1 MRREDL
7 LSTTVYV
14 PHKAYNGYTLFS
26 PKGAEKT
33 WLIDMQG
40 RFVHCWQAPNKPGE
54 HAVLLPNGHLL
65 YAGRLEEGPLA
76 GVFGGAGG
84 VLLELDWNGDEVWR
98 YEDPFMHHD
107 FCRMDSG
114 NTMVLRWEEIPEDV
128 AAKVKGG
135 VPGTERDGV
144 IWGDAFQEI
153 DRDGNIVWE
162 WHGYDHLDPEEYII
176 CPLCRRADWTHCNN
190 CEVLPDGNILT
201 TSFTMNSILIIDK
214 KTGAIKWRWGQ
225 EELGHPHNPTLLDN
239 GNILV
244 FDNGLHRPMI
254 NQTYSR
260 ILEIEKETGKIVW
273 EYMDT
278 TPTYFSA
285 PFISGCQRLP
295 NGNTFICAGPT
306 GHFFEVTKAGEI
318 VWEYINPFFYQ
329 IPMER
334 IGFSNL
340 VFRAHRYDPDYTGLK
355 EAALDPKRFD
365 WLNRIYG
372 PDGVS
377 FQG

>member
-7 LSTTVYV
+7 LSTIAYV

-40 RFVHCWQAPNKPGE
+40 RFVHCWQAPYKPGE

-65 YAGRLEEGPLA
+65 YAGRLEDGPLA

-107 FCRMDSG
+107 FCRMDNG
-114 NTMVLRWEEIPEDV
+114 NTMVLRWEEIPKDV

-153 DRDGNIVWE
+153 DRDGNMVWE
-162 WHGYDHLDPEEYII
+162 WHGYDHLDPEEYVI

-214 KTGAIKWRWGQ
+214 NTGAIKWRWGQ

-239 GNILV
+239 GNVLV

-260 ILEIEKETGKIVW
+260 ILEVEQETGKIVW
-273 EYMDT
+273 EYMDA

-285 PFISGCQRLP
+285 PFISGSQRLP
-295 NGNTFICAGPT
+295 NGNTFICTGPT
-306 GHFFEVTKAGEI
+306 GHFFEVTKGGEI

-334 IGFSNL
+334 IGYSNL
-340 VFRAHRYDPDYTGLK
+340 VFRAHRYAPDYPGLK
-355 EAALDPKRFD
+355 GQELDAKRFE
-365 WLNRIYG
+365 WLNGVYG
-372 PDGVS
+372 PDGLGKGS
-377 FQG
+377 

>member
-1 MRREDL
+1 MRRQDL
-7 LSTTVYV
+7 LSTIVYV

-40 RFVHCWQAPNKPGE
+40 RFVHCWQAPYKPGE
-54 HAVLLPNGHLL
+54 HAVLLPNGRLL
-65 YAGRLEEGPLA
+65 YAGRLEDGPLT
-76 GVFGGAGG
+76 GVFGGVGG

-107 FCRMDSG
+107 FCRMDNG
-114 NTMVLRWEEIPEDV
+114 NTMVLRWEEIPKDV

-153 DRDGNIVWE
+153 DRDGNMVWE
-162 WHGYDHLDPEEYII
+162 WHGYDHLDPEEYVI

-190 CEVLPDGNILT
+190 CEILPDGNILT
-201 TSFTMNSILIIDK
+201 TSFTMNSILIIEK

-244 FDNGLHRPMI
+244 FDNGLHRPMV

-260 ILEIEKETGKIVW
+260 ILEVEQETGKIVW
-273 EYMDT
+273 EYMDA

-285 PFISGCQRLP
+285 PFISGSQRLP
-295 NGNTFICAGPT
+295 NGNTFICTGPT
-306 GHFFEVTKAGEI
+306 GHFFEVTKGGEI

-329 IPMER
+329 IPMEK

-340 VFRAHRYDPDYTGLK
+340 VFRAHRYAPDYPGLK
-355 EAALDPKRFD
+355 GQELDTKKFE
-365 WLNRIYG
+365 WLNGVYG
-372 PDGVS
+372 PDGLGKGS
-377 FQG
+377 